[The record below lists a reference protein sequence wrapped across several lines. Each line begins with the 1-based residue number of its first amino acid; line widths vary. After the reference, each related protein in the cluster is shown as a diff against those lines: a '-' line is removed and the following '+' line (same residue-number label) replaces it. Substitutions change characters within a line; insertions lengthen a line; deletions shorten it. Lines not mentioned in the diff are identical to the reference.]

1 LAVVTT
7 MRTEYLPDVHALR
20 GNPLVASMLTC
31 TLTSDH
37 AKADI
42 PETRLRMR
50 VPMVTWTD
58 TRLLA

>member
-1 LAVVTT
+1 VAIT
-7 MRTEYLPDVHALR
+7 MRTAFLLDAHVLR
-20 GNPLVASMLTC
+20 GRPLVASILTC
-31 TLTSDH
+31 TLTSGH

>member
-1 LAVVTT
+1 
-7 MRTEYLPDVHALR
+7 
-20 GNPLVASMLTC
+20 LTC
-31 TLTSDH
+31 TLTSAH

-50 VPMVTWTD
+50 ALMATWTD